1 MAKDLQQLPSVRADQ
16 TAHAVEPQALGVDI
30 AVALHP
36 VEHDGVDAD
45 KSLRIAAGLDAG
57 GENLRTELAEV
68 LGAIHARRKVLPGRM
83 QGGGVCSLQLA
94 LKPCELRKRCRLQG
108 LPVRNLL
115 ALQGDC
121 KGLVSA
127 ALAGPSQSLGVATA
141 VYMQLRLFWC
151 RVLRQIL
158 RQALQQ
164 WHVHAKHGTAVSWL
178 LCCDGVS
185 LMDRFHPLRPERWQ
199 LRLQPFK
206 ASCGE
211 DVAKQKPLTYSLSN
225 AAARIGARAT
235 FGLGHALVHA
245 PGQ

>member
-1 MAKDLQQLPSVRADQ
+1 MAKDLQQLPGVRADQ

-36 VEHDGVDAD
+36 VERDGVDAD

-57 GENLRTELAEV
+57 GENLSTELAEV
-68 LGAIHARRKVLPGRM
+68 LGPIHARRKMLPGCM
-83 QGGGVCSLQLA
+83 QGRGVCSLQLA

-108 LPVRNLL
+108 LAR
-115 ALQGDC
+115 
-121 KGLVSA
+121 A
-127 ALAGPSQSLGVATA
+127 ALAGPSQSLCVATA

-151 RVLRQIL
+151 RVLRQLL

-164 WHVHAKHGTAVSWL
+164 WHVHAKHGTAVNWL
-178 LCCDGVS
+178 LCCAGVS

-211 DVAKQKPLTYSLSN
+211 EVAKQKPLTYSLSN